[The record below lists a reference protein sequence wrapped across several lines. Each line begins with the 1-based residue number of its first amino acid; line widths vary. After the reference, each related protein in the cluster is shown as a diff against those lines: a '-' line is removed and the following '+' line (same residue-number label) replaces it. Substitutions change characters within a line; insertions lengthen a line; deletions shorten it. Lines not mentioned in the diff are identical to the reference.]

1 MNRRH
6 GLVAVVVALL
16 ALCAGR
22 AATVSAHAELTSST
36 PADGAVLDAVPAEVE
51 LVFSENVG
59 TPAALTVLGPDGSE
73 LGGGDLA
80 VVGDTMSRT
89 VDGGAGAAGAY
100 TISYQVTSAD
110 GHPVSGS
117 IGFSI
122 GGSGAPAPAPST
134 ASSSDPTTASPAVV
148 AGLAAAA
155 AIALGVA
162 FAATRRMIVGDRDPD
177 PRTSP

>member
-6 GLVAVVVALL
+6 ALVAVVVALL
-16 ALCAGR
+16 ALWAGR
-22 AATVSAHAELTSST
+22 AGTVSAHAELTSST
-36 PADGAVLDAVPAEVE
+36 PVDGAVLDAVPAEVE

-122 GGSGAPAPAPST
+122 GGSGAPAPAT

>member
-6 GLVAVVVALL
+6 GLVAVVVAVL
-16 ALCAGR
+16 ALCAG
-22 AATVSAHAELTSST
+22 AGTVSAHAELTSST
-36 PADGAVLDAVPAEVE
+36 PADGDVLDAVPAEVE

-59 TPAALTVLGPDGSE
+59 TPAALIVLGPDGSE
-73 LGGGDLA
+73 LAGGDLA

-89 VDGGAGAAGAY
+89 VEAGAGATGAY
-100 TISYQVTSAD
+100 TISYQITSAD
-110 GHPVSGS
+110 GHPISGS

-134 ASSSDPTTASPAVV
+134 GSSSDPTDASPAVV

-155 AIALGVA
+155 AIALGIA
-162 FAATRRMIVGDRDPD
+162 FVATRRMIVGGGEAGD
-177 PRTSP
+177 TT

>member
-1 MNRRH
+1 MNRRPA
-6 GLVAVVVALL
+6 LVAVVVAHL

-36 PADGAVLDAVPAEVE
+36 PVDGAVLDAVPAEVE

-122 GGSGAPAPAPST
+122 GGSGAPAPAT

-155 AIALGVA
+155 AVALGLA
-162 FAATRRMIVGDRDPD
+162 FVATRRMILAGGDHGG
-177 PRTSP
+177 TA